1 MPMKRSDFLTSPA
14 ALGAAIVPPVKATD
28 AQVEP
33 A

>member
-1 MPMKRSDFLTSPA
+1 MPMNRRDCLASPA
-14 ALGAAIVPPVKATD
+14 ALGAAIALPVKATN